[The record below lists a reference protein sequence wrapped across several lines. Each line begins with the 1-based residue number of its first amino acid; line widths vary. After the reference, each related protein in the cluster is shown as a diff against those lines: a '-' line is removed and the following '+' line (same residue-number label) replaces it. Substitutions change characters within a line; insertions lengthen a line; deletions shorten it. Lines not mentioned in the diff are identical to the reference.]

1 MLLTINHW
9 FFLFNRKSQKVYFL
23 GFSEKGEIKMG
34 NGIIGIFSTGKLDEN
49 KYSVSVRKDQT
60 KEELESQFKS
70 EHKNADVFLLK
81 AYSFKSN
88 DNISDVEKTLRKLLV
103 QKFGPY
109 QPENHWEFYSNSEA
123 NEFVNFIVMILNL
136 SQNTTDIREL

>member
-1 MLLTINHW
+1 M
-9 FFLFNRKSQKVYFL
+9 
-23 GFSEKGEIKMG
+23 EK
-34 NGIIGIFSTGKLDEN
+34 GIIGIFSTGKLDEN
-49 KYSVSVRKDQT
+49 KYSVSVRKYQT

-81 AYSFKSN
+81 AYSFDCN
-88 DNISDVEKTLRKLLV
+88 GQISEIEKILRKLLV

-123 NEFVNFIVMILNL
+123 NEFIEFIENFLSLPENKIEFSNL
-136 SQNTTDIREL
+136 

>member
-1 MLLTINHW
+1 
-9 FFLFNRKSQKVYFL
+9 
-23 GFSEKGEIKMG
+23 MG
-34 NGIIGIFSTGKLDEN
+34 KGIIGIFSTGKLDEN

-88 DNISDVEKTLRKLLV
+88 DNISDVERTLRKLLV

-123 NEFVNFIVMILNL
+123 DEFIDYIENFIKF
-136 SQNTTDIREL
+136 SKDISKIEIK

>member
-1 MLLTINHW
+1 M
-9 FFLFNRKSQKVYFL
+9 
-23 GFSEKGEIKMG
+23 EK
-34 NGIIGIFSTGKLDEN
+34 GIIGIFSTGKLGEN

-81 AYSFKSN
+81 AYFFECN
-88 DNISDVEKTLRKLLV
+88 AEISEIEKILRKLLV

-109 QPENHWEFYSNSEA
+109 QPENHWEFYSNSEG
-123 NEFVNFIVMILNL
+123 NEFIDFIDKILNL
-136 SQNTTDIREL
+136 SQNITNIREL